1 MIKLINV
8 VKKFG
13 KIEAVKGINLEV
25 EKGSLFAFLGE
36 NGAGKSTTLSM
47 ICTESEPTS
56 GEIFIDDEKLTF
68 KNRKL
73 FRQKLGVVFQENV
86 LDDLLT
92 VRENLYNR
100 ASLYGKTKAEITE
113 RLALVSSIMGIEDIL
128 NRRFEKLSGGQK
140 RRAEIA
146 RAIMHDPEIL
156 LLDEPTTG
164 LDPKTRVS
172 VWKIIDYLREE
183 LGMTVFLTTH
193 YLEEAKD
200 ADQLAVIHKGK
211 IIAQGTPANIRS
223 RFSVDKIFFYDA
235 KVAELQK
242 IMKKMNLPFKVT
254 NRTMRVDVIDENVE
268 ILAIL
273 NQAIGFYDSF
283 EVIKGNL
290 DDAFISMIKRTPMIS
305 RNLKIYFRDRTAVF
319 MSLLTVLII
328 IGLYAI
334 FLGNNMEEMFKQ
346 ASGKT
351 IGIQELVNTWVI
363 AGILSITPVTVSL
376 AVFSLKVHD
385 EELSIARSFAI
396 TPASRWRIVI
406 SYIVSGLVAS
416 FLLSVVTLFV
426 GEMYI
431 WLTGGA
437 FLPFES
443 WIRLIGVILINV
455 FCCSSM
461 MFFIASLVKKASA
474 FSSVSTIVGTVIGF
488 IAGIYLPIGS
498 LPATVQTAMKC
509 FPFTYGAST
518 IREIMTK
525 EPLQQV
531 FAGNTQ
537 AMDAT
542 KEMIGITIYWSD
554 KTVTTGLSLLI
565 LSAFAVVFGVLSV
578 ILMKRQTK

>member
-1 MIKLINV
+1 MIKLTNV

-13 KIEAVKGINLEV
+13 KVEAVKGINLEV

-56 GEIFIDDEKLTF
+56 GEIFIADEKLTF
-68 KNRKL
+68 KNRKS

-242 IMKKMNLPFKVT
+242 IIEKINLPFKVT
-254 NRTMRVDVIDENVE
+254 KETMRVDVINQDVE

-273 NQAIGFYDSF
+273 NQTAGLYGSF

-290 DDAFISMIKRTPMIS
+290 DDAFISMIK
-305 RNLKIYFRDRTAVF
+305 
-319 MSLLTVLII
+319 
-328 IGLYAI
+328 
-334 FLGNNMEEMFKQ
+334 EE
-346 ASGKT
+346 S
-351 IGIQELVNTWVI
+351 N
-363 AGILSITPVTVSL
+363 
-376 AVFSLKVHD
+376 D
-385 EELSIARSFAI
+385 
-396 TPASRWRIVI
+396 
-406 SYIVSGLVAS
+406 
-416 FLLSVVTLFV
+416 
-426 GEMYI
+426 
-431 WLTGGA
+431 
-437 FLPFES
+437 
-443 WIRLIGVILINV
+443 
-455 FCCSSM
+455 
-461 MFFIASLVKKASA
+461 
-474 FSSVSTIVGTVIGF
+474 
-488 IAGIYLPIGS
+488 
-498 LPATVQTAMKC
+498 
-509 FPFTYGAST
+509 
-518 IREIMTK
+518 
-525 EPLQQV
+525 
-531 FAGNTQ
+531 
-537 AMDAT
+537 
-542 KEMIGITIYWSD
+542 
-554 KTVTTGLSLLI
+554 
-565 LSAFAVVFGVLSV
+565 
-578 ILMKRQTK
+578 

>member
-1 MIKLINV
+1 MIKLTNV

-56 GEIFIDDEKLTF
+56 GEIYIDDEKLTF

-183 LGMTVFLTTH
+183 FGMTVFLTTH

-211 IIAQGTPANIRS
+211 IIAQGTPTNIRS

-242 IMKKMNLPFKVT
+242 IMKKANLPFKVSKA
-254 NRTMRVDVIDENVE
+254 TMRVDVINQDVE

-273 NQAIGFYDSF
+273 NQAAGLYGSF

-290 DDAFISMIKRTPMIS
+290 DDAFISMIK
-305 RNLKIYFRDRTAVF
+305 
-319 MSLLTVLII
+319 
-328 IGLYAI
+328 
-334 FLGNNMEEMFKQ
+334 EE
-346 ASGKT
+346 
-351 IGIQELVNTWVI
+351 
-363 AGILSITPVTVSL
+363 
-376 AVFSLKVHD
+376 
-385 EELSIARSFAI
+385 
-396 TPASRWRIVI
+396 
-406 SYIVSGLVAS
+406 
-416 FLLSVVTLFV
+416 
-426 GEMYI
+426 
-431 WLTGGA
+431 
-437 FLPFES
+437 
-443 WIRLIGVILINV
+443 
-455 FCCSSM
+455 
-461 MFFIASLVKKASA
+461 
-474 FSSVSTIVGTVIGF
+474 
-488 IAGIYLPIGS
+488 
-498 LPATVQTAMKC
+498 
-509 FPFTYGAST
+509 
-518 IREIMTK
+518 
-525 EPLQQV
+525 
-531 FAGNTQ
+531 
-537 AMDAT
+537 
-542 KEMIGITIYWSD
+542 SD
-554 KTVTTGLSLLI
+554 D
-565 LSAFAVVFGVLSV
+565 
-578 ILMKRQTK
+578 

>member
-1 MIKLINV
+1 MIKLTNV
-8 VKKFG
+8 VKNFG
-13 KIEAVKGINLEV
+13 KVEAVKGINLEV

-56 GEIFIDDEKLTF
+56 GEIFIADEKLTF
-68 KNRKL
+68 KNRKS

-235 KVAELQK
+235 KVAELQTIIEK
-242 IMKKMNLPFKVT
+242 INLTFKVT
-254 NRTMRVDVIDENVE
+254 KETMRVDVINQDVE

-273 NQAIGFYDSF
+273 NQTAGLYGSF

-290 DDAFISMIKRTPMIS
+290 DDAFISMIK
-305 RNLKIYFRDRTAVF
+305 
-319 MSLLTVLII
+319 
-328 IGLYAI
+328 
-334 FLGNNMEEMFKQ
+334 EE
-346 ASGKT
+346 S
-351 IGIQELVNTWVI
+351 N
-363 AGILSITPVTVSL
+363 
-376 AVFSLKVHD
+376 D
-385 EELSIARSFAI
+385 
-396 TPASRWRIVI
+396 
-406 SYIVSGLVAS
+406 
-416 FLLSVVTLFV
+416 
-426 GEMYI
+426 
-431 WLTGGA
+431 
-437 FLPFES
+437 
-443 WIRLIGVILINV
+443 
-455 FCCSSM
+455 
-461 MFFIASLVKKASA
+461 
-474 FSSVSTIVGTVIGF
+474 
-488 IAGIYLPIGS
+488 
-498 LPATVQTAMKC
+498 
-509 FPFTYGAST
+509 
-518 IREIMTK
+518 
-525 EPLQQV
+525 
-531 FAGNTQ
+531 
-537 AMDAT
+537 
-542 KEMIGITIYWSD
+542 
-554 KTVTTGLSLLI
+554 
-565 LSAFAVVFGVLSV
+565 
-578 ILMKRQTK
+578 

>member
-1 MIKLINV
+1 MIKLTNV

-56 GEIFIDDEKLTF
+56 GEIYIDDEKLTF

-211 IIAQGTPANIRS
+211 IIAQGTPTNIRS

-242 IMKKMNLPFKVT
+242 IMKEANLPFKVSKA
-254 NRTMRVDVIDENVE
+254 TMRVDVINQDVE

-273 NQAIGFYDSF
+273 NQAAGLYGSF

-290 DDAFISMIKRTPMIS
+290 DDAFISMIK
-305 RNLKIYFRDRTAVF
+305 
-319 MSLLTVLII
+319 
-328 IGLYAI
+328 
-334 FLGNNMEEMFKQ
+334 EE
-346 ASGKT
+346 
-351 IGIQELVNTWVI
+351 
-363 AGILSITPVTVSL
+363 
-376 AVFSLKVHD
+376 
-385 EELSIARSFAI
+385 
-396 TPASRWRIVI
+396 
-406 SYIVSGLVAS
+406 
-416 FLLSVVTLFV
+416 
-426 GEMYI
+426 
-431 WLTGGA
+431 
-437 FLPFES
+437 
-443 WIRLIGVILINV
+443 
-455 FCCSSM
+455 
-461 MFFIASLVKKASA
+461 
-474 FSSVSTIVGTVIGF
+474 
-488 IAGIYLPIGS
+488 
-498 LPATVQTAMKC
+498 
-509 FPFTYGAST
+509 
-518 IREIMTK
+518 
-525 EPLQQV
+525 
-531 FAGNTQ
+531 
-537 AMDAT
+537 
-542 KEMIGITIYWSD
+542 SD
-554 KTVTTGLSLLI
+554 D
-565 LSAFAVVFGVLSV
+565 
-578 ILMKRQTK
+578 

>member
-1 MIKLINV
+1 MIKLTNV
-8 VKKFG
+8 VKNFG
-13 KIEAVKGINLEV
+13 KVEAVKGINLEV

-56 GEIFIDDEKLTF
+56 GEIFIADEKLTF
-68 KNRKL
+68 KNRKS

-235 KVAELQK
+235 KVAELQTIIEK
-242 IMKKMNLPFKVT
+242 INLPFKVT
-254 NRTMRVDVIDENVE
+254 KETMRVDVINQDVE

-273 NQAIGFYDSF
+273 NQAAGLYGSF

-290 DDAFISMIKRTPMIS
+290 DDAFISMIK
-305 RNLKIYFRDRTAVF
+305 
-319 MSLLTVLII
+319 
-328 IGLYAI
+328 
-334 FLGNNMEEMFKQ
+334 EE
-346 ASGKT
+346 S
-351 IGIQELVNTWVI
+351 N
-363 AGILSITPVTVSL
+363 
-376 AVFSLKVHD
+376 D
-385 EELSIARSFAI
+385 
-396 TPASRWRIVI
+396 
-406 SYIVSGLVAS
+406 
-416 FLLSVVTLFV
+416 
-426 GEMYI
+426 
-431 WLTGGA
+431 
-437 FLPFES
+437 
-443 WIRLIGVILINV
+443 
-455 FCCSSM
+455 
-461 MFFIASLVKKASA
+461 
-474 FSSVSTIVGTVIGF
+474 
-488 IAGIYLPIGS
+488 
-498 LPATVQTAMKC
+498 
-509 FPFTYGAST
+509 
-518 IREIMTK
+518 
-525 EPLQQV
+525 
-531 FAGNTQ
+531 
-537 AMDAT
+537 
-542 KEMIGITIYWSD
+542 
-554 KTVTTGLSLLI
+554 
-565 LSAFAVVFGVLSV
+565 
-578 ILMKRQTK
+578 

>member
-1 MIKLINV
+1 MIKLTNV

-56 GEIFIDDEKLTF
+56 GEIYIDDEKLTF

-211 IIAQGTPANIRS
+211 IIAQGTPTNIRS

-242 IMKKMNLPFKVT
+242 IMKKANLPFKVSKA
-254 NRTMRVDVIDENVE
+254 TMRVDVINQDIE

-273 NQAIGFYDSF
+273 NQAAGLYGSF

-290 DDAFISMIKRTPMIS
+290 DDAFISMIK
-305 RNLKIYFRDRTAVF
+305 
-319 MSLLTVLII
+319 
-328 IGLYAI
+328 
-334 FLGNNMEEMFKQ
+334 EE
-346 ASGKT
+346 
-351 IGIQELVNTWVI
+351 
-363 AGILSITPVTVSL
+363 
-376 AVFSLKVHD
+376 
-385 EELSIARSFAI
+385 
-396 TPASRWRIVI
+396 
-406 SYIVSGLVAS
+406 
-416 FLLSVVTLFV
+416 
-426 GEMYI
+426 
-431 WLTGGA
+431 
-437 FLPFES
+437 
-443 WIRLIGVILINV
+443 
-455 FCCSSM
+455 
-461 MFFIASLVKKASA
+461 
-474 FSSVSTIVGTVIGF
+474 
-488 IAGIYLPIGS
+488 
-498 LPATVQTAMKC
+498 
-509 FPFTYGAST
+509 
-518 IREIMTK
+518 
-525 EPLQQV
+525 
-531 FAGNTQ
+531 
-537 AMDAT
+537 
-542 KEMIGITIYWSD
+542 SD
-554 KTVTTGLSLLI
+554 D
-565 LSAFAVVFGVLSV
+565 
-578 ILMKRQTK
+578 

>member
-1 MIKLINV
+1 MIKLTNV

-56 GEIFIDDEKLTF
+56 GEIYIDDEKLTF

-113 RLALVSSIMGIEDIL
+113 RLALVSSIMWIEDIL

-211 IIAQGTPANIRS
+211 IIAQGTPTNIRS

-242 IMKKMNLPFKVT
+242 IMKKANLPFKVSKA
-254 NRTMRVDVIDENVE
+254 TMRVDVITQDVE

-273 NQAIGFYDSF
+273 NQAAGLYGSF

-290 DDAFISMIKRTPMIS
+290 DDAFISMIK
-305 RNLKIYFRDRTAVF
+305 
-319 MSLLTVLII
+319 
-328 IGLYAI
+328 
-334 FLGNNMEEMFKQ
+334 EE
-346 ASGKT
+346 
-351 IGIQELVNTWVI
+351 
-363 AGILSITPVTVSL
+363 
-376 AVFSLKVHD
+376 
-385 EELSIARSFAI
+385 
-396 TPASRWRIVI
+396 
-406 SYIVSGLVAS
+406 
-416 FLLSVVTLFV
+416 
-426 GEMYI
+426 
-431 WLTGGA
+431 
-437 FLPFES
+437 
-443 WIRLIGVILINV
+443 
-455 FCCSSM
+455 
-461 MFFIASLVKKASA
+461 
-474 FSSVSTIVGTVIGF
+474 
-488 IAGIYLPIGS
+488 
-498 LPATVQTAMKC
+498 
-509 FPFTYGAST
+509 
-518 IREIMTK
+518 
-525 EPLQQV
+525 
-531 FAGNTQ
+531 
-537 AMDAT
+537 
-542 KEMIGITIYWSD
+542 SD
-554 KTVTTGLSLLI
+554 D
-565 LSAFAVVFGVLSV
+565 
-578 ILMKRQTK
+578 

>member
-268 ILAIL
+268 IFAIL

-290 DDAFISMIKRTPMIS
+290 DDAFISMIKEDS
-305 RNLKIYFRDRTAVF
+305 ND
-319 MSLLTVLII
+319 
-328 IGLYAI
+328 
-334 FLGNNMEEMFKQ
+334 
-346 ASGKT
+346 
-351 IGIQELVNTWVI
+351 
-363 AGILSITPVTVSL
+363 
-376 AVFSLKVHD
+376 
-385 EELSIARSFAI
+385 
-396 TPASRWRIVI
+396 
-406 SYIVSGLVAS
+406 
-416 FLLSVVTLFV
+416 
-426 GEMYI
+426 
-431 WLTGGA
+431 
-437 FLPFES
+437 
-443 WIRLIGVILINV
+443 
-455 FCCSSM
+455 
-461 MFFIASLVKKASA
+461 
-474 FSSVSTIVGTVIGF
+474 
-488 IAGIYLPIGS
+488 
-498 LPATVQTAMKC
+498 
-509 FPFTYGAST
+509 
-518 IREIMTK
+518 
-525 EPLQQV
+525 
-531 FAGNTQ
+531 
-537 AMDAT
+537 
-542 KEMIGITIYWSD
+542 
-554 KTVTTGLSLLI
+554 
-565 LSAFAVVFGVLSV
+565 
-578 ILMKRQTK
+578 

>member
-8 VKKFG
+8 VKKIG

-290 DDAFISMIKRTPMIS
+290 DDAFISMIKEDS
-305 RNLKIYFRDRTAVF
+305 ND
-319 MSLLTVLII
+319 
-328 IGLYAI
+328 
-334 FLGNNMEEMFKQ
+334 
-346 ASGKT
+346 
-351 IGIQELVNTWVI
+351 
-363 AGILSITPVTVSL
+363 
-376 AVFSLKVHD
+376 
-385 EELSIARSFAI
+385 
-396 TPASRWRIVI
+396 
-406 SYIVSGLVAS
+406 
-416 FLLSVVTLFV
+416 
-426 GEMYI
+426 
-431 WLTGGA
+431 
-437 FLPFES
+437 
-443 WIRLIGVILINV
+443 
-455 FCCSSM
+455 
-461 MFFIASLVKKASA
+461 
-474 FSSVSTIVGTVIGF
+474 
-488 IAGIYLPIGS
+488 
-498 LPATVQTAMKC
+498 
-509 FPFTYGAST
+509 
-518 IREIMTK
+518 
-525 EPLQQV
+525 
-531 FAGNTQ
+531 
-537 AMDAT
+537 
-542 KEMIGITIYWSD
+542 
-554 KTVTTGLSLLI
+554 
-565 LSAFAVVFGVLSV
+565 
-578 ILMKRQTK
+578 

>member
-211 IIAQGTPANIRS
+211 IIAQGAPANIRS

-290 DDAFISMIKRTPMIS
+290 DDAFISMIKEDS
-305 RNLKIYFRDRTAVF
+305 ND
-319 MSLLTVLII
+319 
-328 IGLYAI
+328 
-334 FLGNNMEEMFKQ
+334 
-346 ASGKT
+346 
-351 IGIQELVNTWVI
+351 
-363 AGILSITPVTVSL
+363 
-376 AVFSLKVHD
+376 
-385 EELSIARSFAI
+385 
-396 TPASRWRIVI
+396 
-406 SYIVSGLVAS
+406 
-416 FLLSVVTLFV
+416 
-426 GEMYI
+426 
-431 WLTGGA
+431 
-437 FLPFES
+437 
-443 WIRLIGVILINV
+443 
-455 FCCSSM
+455 
-461 MFFIASLVKKASA
+461 
-474 FSSVSTIVGTVIGF
+474 
-488 IAGIYLPIGS
+488 
-498 LPATVQTAMKC
+498 
-509 FPFTYGAST
+509 
-518 IREIMTK
+518 
-525 EPLQQV
+525 
-531 FAGNTQ
+531 
-537 AMDAT
+537 
-542 KEMIGITIYWSD
+542 
-554 KTVTTGLSLLI
+554 
-565 LSAFAVVFGVLSV
+565 
-578 ILMKRQTK
+578 

>member
-290 DDAFISMIKRTPMIS
+290 DDAFISMI
-305 RNLKIYFRDRTAVF
+305 
-319 MSLLTVLII
+319 
-328 IGLYAI
+328 
-334 FLGNNMEEMFKQ
+334 
-346 ASGKT
+346 
-351 IGIQELVNTWVI
+351 
-363 AGILSITPVTVSL
+363 
-376 AVFSLKVHD
+376 
-385 EELSIARSFAI
+385 
-396 TPASRWRIVI
+396 
-406 SYIVSGLVAS
+406 
-416 FLLSVVTLFV
+416 
-426 GEMYI
+426 
-431 WLTGGA
+431 
-437 FLPFES
+437 
-443 WIRLIGVILINV
+443 
-455 FCCSSM
+455 
-461 MFFIASLVKKASA
+461 
-474 FSSVSTIVGTVIGF
+474 
-488 IAGIYLPIGS
+488 
-498 LPATVQTAMKC
+498 
-509 FPFTYGAST
+509 
-518 IREIMTK
+518 
-525 EPLQQV
+525 
-531 FAGNTQ
+531 
-537 AMDAT
+537 
-542 KEMIGITIYWSD
+542 
-554 KTVTTGLSLLI
+554 
-565 LSAFAVVFGVLSV
+565 
-578 ILMKRQTK
+578 

>member
-1 MIKLINV
+1 MIKLTNV

-56 GEIFIDDEKLTF
+56 GEIYIDDEKLTF

-223 RFSVDKIFFYDA
+223 RFSVDKIFFYDT

-242 IMKKMNLPFKVT
+242 IMKKANLPFKVSKA
-254 NRTMRVDVIDENVE
+254 TMRVDVINQDVE

-273 NQAIGFYDSF
+273 NQAAGLYGSF

-290 DDAFISMIKRTPMIS
+290 DDAFISMIK
-305 RNLKIYFRDRTAVF
+305 
-319 MSLLTVLII
+319 
-328 IGLYAI
+328 
-334 FLGNNMEEMFKQ
+334 EE
-346 ASGKT
+346 
-351 IGIQELVNTWVI
+351 
-363 AGILSITPVTVSL
+363 
-376 AVFSLKVHD
+376 
-385 EELSIARSFAI
+385 
-396 TPASRWRIVI
+396 
-406 SYIVSGLVAS
+406 
-416 FLLSVVTLFV
+416 
-426 GEMYI
+426 
-431 WLTGGA
+431 
-437 FLPFES
+437 
-443 WIRLIGVILINV
+443 
-455 FCCSSM
+455 
-461 MFFIASLVKKASA
+461 
-474 FSSVSTIVGTVIGF
+474 
-488 IAGIYLPIGS
+488 
-498 LPATVQTAMKC
+498 
-509 FPFTYGAST
+509 
-518 IREIMTK
+518 
-525 EPLQQV
+525 
-531 FAGNTQ
+531 
-537 AMDAT
+537 
-542 KEMIGITIYWSD
+542 SD
-554 KTVTTGLSLLI
+554 D
-565 LSAFAVVFGVLSV
+565 
-578 ILMKRQTK
+578 

>member
-290 DDAFISMIKRTPMIS
+290 DDAFISMIKEDS
-305 RNLKIYFRDRTAVF
+305 ND
-319 MSLLTVLII
+319 
-328 IGLYAI
+328 
-334 FLGNNMEEMFKQ
+334 
-346 ASGKT
+346 
-351 IGIQELVNTWVI
+351 
-363 AGILSITPVTVSL
+363 
-376 AVFSLKVHD
+376 
-385 EELSIARSFAI
+385 
-396 TPASRWRIVI
+396 
-406 SYIVSGLVAS
+406 
-416 FLLSVVTLFV
+416 
-426 GEMYI
+426 
-431 WLTGGA
+431 
-437 FLPFES
+437 
-443 WIRLIGVILINV
+443 
-455 FCCSSM
+455 
-461 MFFIASLVKKASA
+461 
-474 FSSVSTIVGTVIGF
+474 
-488 IAGIYLPIGS
+488 
-498 LPATVQTAMKC
+498 
-509 FPFTYGAST
+509 
-518 IREIMTK
+518 
-525 EPLQQV
+525 
-531 FAGNTQ
+531 
-537 AMDAT
+537 
-542 KEMIGITIYWSD
+542 
-554 KTVTTGLSLLI
+554 
-565 LSAFAVVFGVLSV
+565 
-578 ILMKRQTK
+578 

>member
-56 GEIFIDDEKLTF
+56 GEIFIDDEKLKF

-254 NRTMRVDVIDENVE
+254 NRTMRIDVIDENVE

-290 DDAFISMIKRTPMIS
+290 DDAFISMIKEDS
-305 RNLKIYFRDRTAVF
+305 ND
-319 MSLLTVLII
+319 
-328 IGLYAI
+328 
-334 FLGNNMEEMFKQ
+334 
-346 ASGKT
+346 
-351 IGIQELVNTWVI
+351 
-363 AGILSITPVTVSL
+363 
-376 AVFSLKVHD
+376 
-385 EELSIARSFAI
+385 
-396 TPASRWRIVI
+396 
-406 SYIVSGLVAS
+406 
-416 FLLSVVTLFV
+416 
-426 GEMYI
+426 
-431 WLTGGA
+431 
-437 FLPFES
+437 
-443 WIRLIGVILINV
+443 
-455 FCCSSM
+455 
-461 MFFIASLVKKASA
+461 
-474 FSSVSTIVGTVIGF
+474 
-488 IAGIYLPIGS
+488 
-498 LPATVQTAMKC
+498 
-509 FPFTYGAST
+509 
-518 IREIMTK
+518 
-525 EPLQQV
+525 
-531 FAGNTQ
+531 
-537 AMDAT
+537 
-542 KEMIGITIYWSD
+542 
-554 KTVTTGLSLLI
+554 
-565 LSAFAVVFGVLSV
+565 
-578 ILMKRQTK
+578 

>member
-1 MIKLINV
+1 MIKLTNV

-13 KIEAVKGINLEV
+13 KVEAVKGINLEV

-56 GEIFIDDEKLTF
+56 GEIFIADEKLTF
-68 KNRKL
+68 KNRKS

-100 ASLYGKTKAEITE
+100 ASLYGKTKAEISE

-235 KVAELQK
+235 KVAELQTIIEK
-242 IMKKMNLPFKVT
+242 INLPFKVT
-254 NRTMRVDVIDENVE
+254 KETMRVDVINQDVE

-273 NQAIGFYDSF
+273 NQTAGLYGSF

-290 DDAFISMIKRTPMIS
+290 DDAFISMIK
-305 RNLKIYFRDRTAVF
+305 
-319 MSLLTVLII
+319 
-328 IGLYAI
+328 
-334 FLGNNMEEMFKQ
+334 EEP
-346 ASGKT
+346 
-351 IGIQELVNTWVI
+351 N
-363 AGILSITPVTVSL
+363 
-376 AVFSLKVHD
+376 D
-385 EELSIARSFAI
+385 
-396 TPASRWRIVI
+396 
-406 SYIVSGLVAS
+406 
-416 FLLSVVTLFV
+416 
-426 GEMYI
+426 
-431 WLTGGA
+431 
-437 FLPFES
+437 
-443 WIRLIGVILINV
+443 
-455 FCCSSM
+455 
-461 MFFIASLVKKASA
+461 
-474 FSSVSTIVGTVIGF
+474 
-488 IAGIYLPIGS
+488 
-498 LPATVQTAMKC
+498 
-509 FPFTYGAST
+509 
-518 IREIMTK
+518 
-525 EPLQQV
+525 
-531 FAGNTQ
+531 
-537 AMDAT
+537 
-542 KEMIGITIYWSD
+542 
-554 KTVTTGLSLLI
+554 
-565 LSAFAVVFGVLSV
+565 
-578 ILMKRQTK
+578 

>member
-283 EVIKGNL
+283 EV
-290 DDAFISMIKRTPMIS
+290 
-305 RNLKIYFRDRTAVF
+305 
-319 MSLLTVLII
+319 
-328 IGLYAI
+328 
-334 FLGNNMEEMFKQ
+334 
-346 ASGKT
+346 
-351 IGIQELVNTWVI
+351 
-363 AGILSITPVTVSL
+363 
-376 AVFSLKVHD
+376 
-385 EELSIARSFAI
+385 
-396 TPASRWRIVI
+396 
-406 SYIVSGLVAS
+406 
-416 FLLSVVTLFV
+416 
-426 GEMYI
+426 
-431 WLTGGA
+431 
-437 FLPFES
+437 
-443 WIRLIGVILINV
+443 
-455 FCCSSM
+455 
-461 MFFIASLVKKASA
+461 
-474 FSSVSTIVGTVIGF
+474 
-488 IAGIYLPIGS
+488 
-498 LPATVQTAMKC
+498 
-509 FPFTYGAST
+509 
-518 IREIMTK
+518 
-525 EPLQQV
+525 
-531 FAGNTQ
+531 
-537 AMDAT
+537 
-542 KEMIGITIYWSD
+542 
-554 KTVTTGLSLLI
+554 
-565 LSAFAVVFGVLSV
+565 
-578 ILMKRQTK
+578 

>member
-273 NQAIGFYDSF
+273 NQAIGFYDFF

-290 DDAFISMIKRTPMIS
+290 DDAFISMIKEDS
-305 RNLKIYFRDRTAVF
+305 ND
-319 MSLLTVLII
+319 
-328 IGLYAI
+328 
-334 FLGNNMEEMFKQ
+334 
-346 ASGKT
+346 
-351 IGIQELVNTWVI
+351 
-363 AGILSITPVTVSL
+363 
-376 AVFSLKVHD
+376 
-385 EELSIARSFAI
+385 
-396 TPASRWRIVI
+396 
-406 SYIVSGLVAS
+406 
-416 FLLSVVTLFV
+416 
-426 GEMYI
+426 
-431 WLTGGA
+431 
-437 FLPFES
+437 
-443 WIRLIGVILINV
+443 
-455 FCCSSM
+455 
-461 MFFIASLVKKASA
+461 
-474 FSSVSTIVGTVIGF
+474 
-488 IAGIYLPIGS
+488 
-498 LPATVQTAMKC
+498 
-509 FPFTYGAST
+509 
-518 IREIMTK
+518 
-525 EPLQQV
+525 
-531 FAGNTQ
+531 
-537 AMDAT
+537 
-542 KEMIGITIYWSD
+542 
-554 KTVTTGLSLLI
+554 
-565 LSAFAVVFGVLSV
+565 
-578 ILMKRQTK
+578 

>member
-1 MIKLINV
+1 MIKLTNV

-56 GEIFIDDEKLTF
+56 GEIYIDDEKLTF

-200 ADQLAVIHKGK
+200 ADQLAVINKGK
-211 IIAQGTPANIRS
+211 IIAQGTPTNIRS

-242 IMKKMNLPFKVT
+242 IMKKANLPFKVSKA
-254 NRTMRVDVIDENVE
+254 TMRVDVINQDVE

-273 NQAIGFYDSF
+273 NQAAGLYGSF
-283 EVIKGNL
+283 EV
-290 DDAFISMIKRTPMIS
+290 
-305 RNLKIYFRDRTAVF
+305 
-319 MSLLTVLII
+319 
-328 IGLYAI
+328 
-334 FLGNNMEEMFKQ
+334 
-346 ASGKT
+346 
-351 IGIQELVNTWVI
+351 
-363 AGILSITPVTVSL
+363 
-376 AVFSLKVHD
+376 
-385 EELSIARSFAI
+385 
-396 TPASRWRIVI
+396 
-406 SYIVSGLVAS
+406 
-416 FLLSVVTLFV
+416 
-426 GEMYI
+426 
-431 WLTGGA
+431 
-437 FLPFES
+437 
-443 WIRLIGVILINV
+443 
-455 FCCSSM
+455 
-461 MFFIASLVKKASA
+461 
-474 FSSVSTIVGTVIGF
+474 
-488 IAGIYLPIGS
+488 
-498 LPATVQTAMKC
+498 
-509 FPFTYGAST
+509 
-518 IREIMTK
+518 
-525 EPLQQV
+525 
-531 FAGNTQ
+531 
-537 AMDAT
+537 
-542 KEMIGITIYWSD
+542 
-554 KTVTTGLSLLI
+554 
-565 LSAFAVVFGVLSV
+565 
-578 ILMKRQTK
+578 

>member
-1 MIKLINV
+1 MIKLTNV

-13 KIEAVKGINLEV
+13 KVEAVKGINLEV

-56 GEIFIDDEKLTF
+56 GEIFIADEKLTF
-68 KNRKL
+68 KNRKS

-113 RLALVSSIMGIEDIL
+113 RLGLVSSIMGIEDIL

-235 KVAELQK
+235 KVAELQTIIEK
-242 IMKKMNLPFKVT
+242 INLPFKVT
-254 NRTMRVDVIDENVE
+254 KETMRVDVINQDVE

-273 NQAIGFYDSF
+273 NQTAGLYGSF

-290 DDAFISMIKRTPMIS
+290 DDAFISMIK
-305 RNLKIYFRDRTAVF
+305 
-319 MSLLTVLII
+319 
-328 IGLYAI
+328 
-334 FLGNNMEEMFKQ
+334 EE
-346 ASGKT
+346 S
-351 IGIQELVNTWVI
+351 N
-363 AGILSITPVTVSL
+363 
-376 AVFSLKVHD
+376 D
-385 EELSIARSFAI
+385 
-396 TPASRWRIVI
+396 
-406 SYIVSGLVAS
+406 
-416 FLLSVVTLFV
+416 
-426 GEMYI
+426 
-431 WLTGGA
+431 
-437 FLPFES
+437 
-443 WIRLIGVILINV
+443 
-455 FCCSSM
+455 
-461 MFFIASLVKKASA
+461 
-474 FSSVSTIVGTVIGF
+474 
-488 IAGIYLPIGS
+488 
-498 LPATVQTAMKC
+498 
-509 FPFTYGAST
+509 
-518 IREIMTK
+518 
-525 EPLQQV
+525 
-531 FAGNTQ
+531 
-537 AMDAT
+537 
-542 KEMIGITIYWSD
+542 
-554 KTVTTGLSLLI
+554 
-565 LSAFAVVFGVLSV
+565 
-578 ILMKRQTK
+578 

>member
-1 MIKLINV
+1 MIKLTNV

-13 KIEAVKGINLEV
+13 KVEAVKGINLEV

-47 ICTESEPTS
+47 ICTESEPTT
-56 GEIFIDDEKLTF
+56 GEIFIADEKLTF
-68 KNRKL
+68 KNRKS

-100 ASLYGKTKAEITE
+100 ASLYGKTKAEISE
-113 RLALVSSIMGIEDIL
+113 RLELVSSIMGIEDIL

-235 KVAELQK
+235 KVAELQTIIEK
-242 IMKKMNLPFKVT
+242 INLPFKVT
-254 NRTMRVDVIDENVE
+254 KETMRVDVINQDVE

-273 NQAIGFYDSF
+273 NQSAGLYGSF

-290 DDAFISMIKRTPMIS
+290 DDAFISMIK
-305 RNLKIYFRDRTAVF
+305 
-319 MSLLTVLII
+319 
-328 IGLYAI
+328 
-334 FLGNNMEEMFKQ
+334 EE
-346 ASGKT
+346 S
-351 IGIQELVNTWVI
+351 N
-363 AGILSITPVTVSL
+363 
-376 AVFSLKVHD
+376 D
-385 EELSIARSFAI
+385 
-396 TPASRWRIVI
+396 
-406 SYIVSGLVAS
+406 
-416 FLLSVVTLFV
+416 
-426 GEMYI
+426 
-431 WLTGGA
+431 
-437 FLPFES
+437 
-443 WIRLIGVILINV
+443 
-455 FCCSSM
+455 
-461 MFFIASLVKKASA
+461 
-474 FSSVSTIVGTVIGF
+474 
-488 IAGIYLPIGS
+488 
-498 LPATVQTAMKC
+498 
-509 FPFTYGAST
+509 
-518 IREIMTK
+518 
-525 EPLQQV
+525 
-531 FAGNTQ
+531 
-537 AMDAT
+537 
-542 KEMIGITIYWSD
+542 
-554 KTVTTGLSLLI
+554 
-565 LSAFAVVFGVLSV
+565 
-578 ILMKRQTK
+578 

>member
-56 GEIFIDDEKLTF
+56 GEIYIDDEKLTF

-211 IIAQGTPANIRS
+211 IIAQGTPTNIRS

-242 IMKKMNLPFKVT
+242 IMKKANLPFKVSKA
-254 NRTMRVDVIDENVE
+254 TMRVDVITQDVE

-273 NQAIGFYDSF
+273 NQAAGLYGSF

-290 DDAFISMIKRTPMIS
+290 DDAFISMIK
-305 RNLKIYFRDRTAVF
+305 
-319 MSLLTVLII
+319 
-328 IGLYAI
+328 
-334 FLGNNMEEMFKQ
+334 EE
-346 ASGKT
+346 
-351 IGIQELVNTWVI
+351 
-363 AGILSITPVTVSL
+363 
-376 AVFSLKVHD
+376 
-385 EELSIARSFAI
+385 
-396 TPASRWRIVI
+396 
-406 SYIVSGLVAS
+406 
-416 FLLSVVTLFV
+416 
-426 GEMYI
+426 
-431 WLTGGA
+431 
-437 FLPFES
+437 
-443 WIRLIGVILINV
+443 
-455 FCCSSM
+455 
-461 MFFIASLVKKASA
+461 
-474 FSSVSTIVGTVIGF
+474 
-488 IAGIYLPIGS
+488 
-498 LPATVQTAMKC
+498 
-509 FPFTYGAST
+509 
-518 IREIMTK
+518 
-525 EPLQQV
+525 
-531 FAGNTQ
+531 
-537 AMDAT
+537 
-542 KEMIGITIYWSD
+542 SD
-554 KTVTTGLSLLI
+554 D
-565 LSAFAVVFGVLSV
+565 
-578 ILMKRQTK
+578 

>member
-1 MIKLINV
+1 MIKLTNV

-13 KIEAVKGINLEV
+13 KVEAVKGINLEV

-56 GEIFIDDEKLTF
+56 GEIFIADEKLTF
-68 KNRKL
+68 KNRKS

-235 KVAELQK
+235 KVAELQTIIEK
-242 IMKKMNLPFKVT
+242 INLPFKVT
-254 NRTMRVDVIDENVE
+254 KETMRVDVINQDVE

-273 NQAIGFYDSF
+273 NQTDGLYGSF

-290 DDAFISMIKRTPMIS
+290 DDAFISMIK
-305 RNLKIYFRDRTAVF
+305 
-319 MSLLTVLII
+319 
-328 IGLYAI
+328 
-334 FLGNNMEEMFKQ
+334 EE
-346 ASGKT
+346 S
-351 IGIQELVNTWVI
+351 N
-363 AGILSITPVTVSL
+363 
-376 AVFSLKVHD
+376 D
-385 EELSIARSFAI
+385 
-396 TPASRWRIVI
+396 
-406 SYIVSGLVAS
+406 
-416 FLLSVVTLFV
+416 
-426 GEMYI
+426 
-431 WLTGGA
+431 
-437 FLPFES
+437 
-443 WIRLIGVILINV
+443 
-455 FCCSSM
+455 
-461 MFFIASLVKKASA
+461 
-474 FSSVSTIVGTVIGF
+474 
-488 IAGIYLPIGS
+488 
-498 LPATVQTAMKC
+498 
-509 FPFTYGAST
+509 
-518 IREIMTK
+518 
-525 EPLQQV
+525 
-531 FAGNTQ
+531 
-537 AMDAT
+537 
-542 KEMIGITIYWSD
+542 
-554 KTVTTGLSLLI
+554 
-565 LSAFAVVFGVLSV
+565 
-578 ILMKRQTK
+578 

>member
-172 VWKIIDYLREE
+172 VWRIIDYLREE

-290 DDAFISMIKRTPMIS
+290 DDAFISMIKEDS
-305 RNLKIYFRDRTAVF
+305 ND
-319 MSLLTVLII
+319 
-328 IGLYAI
+328 
-334 FLGNNMEEMFKQ
+334 
-346 ASGKT
+346 
-351 IGIQELVNTWVI
+351 
-363 AGILSITPVTVSL
+363 
-376 AVFSLKVHD
+376 
-385 EELSIARSFAI
+385 
-396 TPASRWRIVI
+396 
-406 SYIVSGLVAS
+406 
-416 FLLSVVTLFV
+416 
-426 GEMYI
+426 
-431 WLTGGA
+431 
-437 FLPFES
+437 
-443 WIRLIGVILINV
+443 
-455 FCCSSM
+455 
-461 MFFIASLVKKASA
+461 
-474 FSSVSTIVGTVIGF
+474 
-488 IAGIYLPIGS
+488 
-498 LPATVQTAMKC
+498 
-509 FPFTYGAST
+509 
-518 IREIMTK
+518 
-525 EPLQQV
+525 
-531 FAGNTQ
+531 
-537 AMDAT
+537 
-542 KEMIGITIYWSD
+542 
-554 KTVTTGLSLLI
+554 
-565 LSAFAVVFGVLSV
+565 
-578 ILMKRQTK
+578 

>member
-273 NQAIGFYDSF
+273 NQAIGLYDSF

-290 DDAFISMIKRTPMIS
+290 DDAFISMIKEDS
-305 RNLKIYFRDRTAVF
+305 ND
-319 MSLLTVLII
+319 
-328 IGLYAI
+328 
-334 FLGNNMEEMFKQ
+334 
-346 ASGKT
+346 
-351 IGIQELVNTWVI
+351 
-363 AGILSITPVTVSL
+363 
-376 AVFSLKVHD
+376 
-385 EELSIARSFAI
+385 
-396 TPASRWRIVI
+396 
-406 SYIVSGLVAS
+406 
-416 FLLSVVTLFV
+416 
-426 GEMYI
+426 
-431 WLTGGA
+431 
-437 FLPFES
+437 
-443 WIRLIGVILINV
+443 
-455 FCCSSM
+455 
-461 MFFIASLVKKASA
+461 
-474 FSSVSTIVGTVIGF
+474 
-488 IAGIYLPIGS
+488 
-498 LPATVQTAMKC
+498 
-509 FPFTYGAST
+509 
-518 IREIMTK
+518 
-525 EPLQQV
+525 
-531 FAGNTQ
+531 
-537 AMDAT
+537 
-542 KEMIGITIYWSD
+542 
-554 KTVTTGLSLLI
+554 
-565 LSAFAVVFGVLSV
+565 
-578 ILMKRQTK
+578 

>member
-1 MIKLINV
+1 MMKLINV

-290 DDAFISMIKRTPMIS
+290 DDAFISMIKEDS
-305 RNLKIYFRDRTAVF
+305 ND
-319 MSLLTVLII
+319 
-328 IGLYAI
+328 
-334 FLGNNMEEMFKQ
+334 
-346 ASGKT
+346 
-351 IGIQELVNTWVI
+351 
-363 AGILSITPVTVSL
+363 
-376 AVFSLKVHD
+376 
-385 EELSIARSFAI
+385 
-396 TPASRWRIVI
+396 
-406 SYIVSGLVAS
+406 
-416 FLLSVVTLFV
+416 
-426 GEMYI
+426 
-431 WLTGGA
+431 
-437 FLPFES
+437 
-443 WIRLIGVILINV
+443 
-455 FCCSSM
+455 
-461 MFFIASLVKKASA
+461 
-474 FSSVSTIVGTVIGF
+474 
-488 IAGIYLPIGS
+488 
-498 LPATVQTAMKC
+498 
-509 FPFTYGAST
+509 
-518 IREIMTK
+518 
-525 EPLQQV
+525 
-531 FAGNTQ
+531 
-537 AMDAT
+537 
-542 KEMIGITIYWSD
+542 
-554 KTVTTGLSLLI
+554 
-565 LSAFAVVFGVLSV
+565 
-578 ILMKRQTK
+578 

>member
-1 MIKLINV
+1 MIKLTNV

-56 GEIFIDDEKLTF
+56 GEIYIDDEKLTF

-211 IIAQGTPANIRS
+211 IIAQGTPTNIRS

-235 KVAELQK
+235 KVAEFQK
-242 IMKKMNLPFKVT
+242 IMKKANLPFKVSKA
-254 NRTMRVDVIDENVE
+254 TMRVDVINQDVE

-273 NQAIGFYDSF
+273 NQAAGLYGSF

-290 DDAFISMIKRTPMIS
+290 DDAFISMIK
-305 RNLKIYFRDRTAVF
+305 
-319 MSLLTVLII
+319 
-328 IGLYAI
+328 
-334 FLGNNMEEMFKQ
+334 EE
-346 ASGKT
+346 
-351 IGIQELVNTWVI
+351 
-363 AGILSITPVTVSL
+363 
-376 AVFSLKVHD
+376 
-385 EELSIARSFAI
+385 
-396 TPASRWRIVI
+396 
-406 SYIVSGLVAS
+406 
-416 FLLSVVTLFV
+416 
-426 GEMYI
+426 
-431 WLTGGA
+431 
-437 FLPFES
+437 
-443 WIRLIGVILINV
+443 
-455 FCCSSM
+455 
-461 MFFIASLVKKASA
+461 
-474 FSSVSTIVGTVIGF
+474 
-488 IAGIYLPIGS
+488 
-498 LPATVQTAMKC
+498 
-509 FPFTYGAST
+509 
-518 IREIMTK
+518 
-525 EPLQQV
+525 
-531 FAGNTQ
+531 
-537 AMDAT
+537 
-542 KEMIGITIYWSD
+542 SD
-554 KTVTTGLSLLI
+554 D
-565 LSAFAVVFGVLSV
+565 
-578 ILMKRQTK
+578 

>member
-1 MIKLINV
+1 MITLTNV

-13 KIEAVKGINLEV
+13 KVEAVKGINLEV

-56 GEIFIDDEKLTF
+56 GEIFIADEKLTF
-68 KNRKL
+68 KNRKS

-235 KVAELQK
+235 KVAELQTIIEK
-242 IMKKMNLPFKVT
+242 INLPFKVT
-254 NRTMRVDVIDENVE
+254 KETMRVDVINQDVE

-273 NQAIGFYDSF
+273 NQTAGLYGSF

-290 DDAFISMIKRTPMIS
+290 DDAFISMIK
-305 RNLKIYFRDRTAVF
+305 
-319 MSLLTVLII
+319 
-328 IGLYAI
+328 
-334 FLGNNMEEMFKQ
+334 EE
-346 ASGKT
+346 S
-351 IGIQELVNTWVI
+351 N
-363 AGILSITPVTVSL
+363 
-376 AVFSLKVHD
+376 D
-385 EELSIARSFAI
+385 
-396 TPASRWRIVI
+396 
-406 SYIVSGLVAS
+406 
-416 FLLSVVTLFV
+416 
-426 GEMYI
+426 
-431 WLTGGA
+431 
-437 FLPFES
+437 
-443 WIRLIGVILINV
+443 
-455 FCCSSM
+455 
-461 MFFIASLVKKASA
+461 
-474 FSSVSTIVGTVIGF
+474 
-488 IAGIYLPIGS
+488 
-498 LPATVQTAMKC
+498 
-509 FPFTYGAST
+509 
-518 IREIMTK
+518 
-525 EPLQQV
+525 
-531 FAGNTQ
+531 
-537 AMDAT
+537 
-542 KEMIGITIYWSD
+542 
-554 KTVTTGLSLLI
+554 
-565 LSAFAVVFGVLSV
+565 
-578 ILMKRQTK
+578 

>member
-1 MIKLINV
+1 MIKLTNV

-56 GEIFIDDEKLTF
+56 GEIYIDDEKLTF

-164 LDPKTRVS
+164 LDTKTRVS

-211 IIAQGTPANIRS
+211 IIAQGTPTNIRS

-242 IMKKMNLPFKVT
+242 IMKKANLPFKVSKA
-254 NRTMRVDVIDENVE
+254 TMRVDVINQDVE

-273 NQAIGFYDSF
+273 NQAAGLYGSF

-290 DDAFISMIKRTPMIS
+290 DDAFISMIK
-305 RNLKIYFRDRTAVF
+305 
-319 MSLLTVLII
+319 
-328 IGLYAI
+328 
-334 FLGNNMEEMFKQ
+334 EE
-346 ASGKT
+346 
-351 IGIQELVNTWVI
+351 
-363 AGILSITPVTVSL
+363 
-376 AVFSLKVHD
+376 
-385 EELSIARSFAI
+385 
-396 TPASRWRIVI
+396 
-406 SYIVSGLVAS
+406 
-416 FLLSVVTLFV
+416 
-426 GEMYI
+426 
-431 WLTGGA
+431 
-437 FLPFES
+437 
-443 WIRLIGVILINV
+443 
-455 FCCSSM
+455 
-461 MFFIASLVKKASA
+461 
-474 FSSVSTIVGTVIGF
+474 
-488 IAGIYLPIGS
+488 
-498 LPATVQTAMKC
+498 
-509 FPFTYGAST
+509 
-518 IREIMTK
+518 
-525 EPLQQV
+525 
-531 FAGNTQ
+531 
-537 AMDAT
+537 
-542 KEMIGITIYWSD
+542 SD
-554 KTVTTGLSLLI
+554 D
-565 LSAFAVVFGVLSV
+565 
-578 ILMKRQTK
+578 

>member
-283 EVIKGNL
+283 EVIKG
-290 DDAFISMIKRTPMIS
+290 T
-305 RNLKIYFRDRTAVF
+305 
-319 MSLLTVLII
+319 
-328 IGLYAI
+328 
-334 FLGNNMEEMFKQ
+334 
-346 ASGKT
+346 
-351 IGIQELVNTWVI
+351 
-363 AGILSITPVTVSL
+363 
-376 AVFSLKVHD
+376 
-385 EELSIARSFAI
+385 
-396 TPASRWRIVI
+396 
-406 SYIVSGLVAS
+406 
-416 FLLSVVTLFV
+416 
-426 GEMYI
+426 
-431 WLTGGA
+431 
-437 FLPFES
+437 
-443 WIRLIGVILINV
+443 
-455 FCCSSM
+455 
-461 MFFIASLVKKASA
+461 
-474 FSSVSTIVGTVIGF
+474 
-488 IAGIYLPIGS
+488 
-498 LPATVQTAMKC
+498 
-509 FPFTYGAST
+509 
-518 IREIMTK
+518 
-525 EPLQQV
+525 
-531 FAGNTQ
+531 
-537 AMDAT
+537 
-542 KEMIGITIYWSD
+542 
-554 KTVTTGLSLLI
+554 
-565 LSAFAVVFGVLSV
+565 
-578 ILMKRQTK
+578 

>member
-128 NRRFEKLSGGQK
+128 NRHFEKLSGGQK

-290 DDAFISMIKRTPMIS
+290 DDAFISMIKEDS
-305 RNLKIYFRDRTAVF
+305 ND
-319 MSLLTVLII
+319 
-328 IGLYAI
+328 
-334 FLGNNMEEMFKQ
+334 
-346 ASGKT
+346 
-351 IGIQELVNTWVI
+351 
-363 AGILSITPVTVSL
+363 
-376 AVFSLKVHD
+376 
-385 EELSIARSFAI
+385 
-396 TPASRWRIVI
+396 
-406 SYIVSGLVAS
+406 
-416 FLLSVVTLFV
+416 
-426 GEMYI
+426 
-431 WLTGGA
+431 
-437 FLPFES
+437 
-443 WIRLIGVILINV
+443 
-455 FCCSSM
+455 
-461 MFFIASLVKKASA
+461 
-474 FSSVSTIVGTVIGF
+474 
-488 IAGIYLPIGS
+488 
-498 LPATVQTAMKC
+498 
-509 FPFTYGAST
+509 
-518 IREIMTK
+518 
-525 EPLQQV
+525 
-531 FAGNTQ
+531 
-537 AMDAT
+537 
-542 KEMIGITIYWSD
+542 
-554 KTVTTGLSLLI
+554 
-565 LSAFAVVFGVLSV
+565 
-578 ILMKRQTK
+578 

>member
-1 MIKLINV
+1 MIKLTNV

-13 KIEAVKGINLEV
+13 KVEAVKGVNLEV

-56 GEIFIDDEKLTF
+56 GEIFIADEKLTF
-68 KNRKL
+68 KNRKS

-235 KVAELQK
+235 KVAELQTIIEK
-242 IMKKMNLPFKVT
+242 INLPFKVT
-254 NRTMRVDVIDENVE
+254 KETMRVDVINQDVE

-273 NQAIGFYDSF
+273 NQTAGLYGSF

-290 DDAFISMIKRTPMIS
+290 DDAFISMIK
-305 RNLKIYFRDRTAVF
+305 
-319 MSLLTVLII
+319 
-328 IGLYAI
+328 
-334 FLGNNMEEMFKQ
+334 EE
-346 ASGKT
+346 S
-351 IGIQELVNTWVI
+351 N
-363 AGILSITPVTVSL
+363 
-376 AVFSLKVHD
+376 D
-385 EELSIARSFAI
+385 
-396 TPASRWRIVI
+396 
-406 SYIVSGLVAS
+406 
-416 FLLSVVTLFV
+416 
-426 GEMYI
+426 
-431 WLTGGA
+431 
-437 FLPFES
+437 
-443 WIRLIGVILINV
+443 
-455 FCCSSM
+455 
-461 MFFIASLVKKASA
+461 
-474 FSSVSTIVGTVIGF
+474 
-488 IAGIYLPIGS
+488 
-498 LPATVQTAMKC
+498 
-509 FPFTYGAST
+509 
-518 IREIMTK
+518 
-525 EPLQQV
+525 
-531 FAGNTQ
+531 
-537 AMDAT
+537 
-542 KEMIGITIYWSD
+542 
-554 KTVTTGLSLLI
+554 
-565 LSAFAVVFGVLSV
+565 
-578 ILMKRQTK
+578 

>member
-1 MIKLINV
+1 MIKLTNV

-13 KIEAVKGINLEV
+13 KVEAVKGINLEV

-56 GEIFIDDEKLTF
+56 GEIFIADEKLTF
-68 KNRKL
+68 KNRKS

-235 KVAELQK
+235 KVAELQTIIAK
-242 IMKKMNLPFKVT
+242 INLPFKVT
-254 NRTMRVDVIDENVE
+254 KETMRVDVINRDVE

-273 NQAIGFYDSF
+273 NQTAGLYGSF

-290 DDAFISMIKRTPMIS
+290 DDAFISMIK
-305 RNLKIYFRDRTAVF
+305 
-319 MSLLTVLII
+319 
-328 IGLYAI
+328 
-334 FLGNNMEEMFKQ
+334 EE
-346 ASGKT
+346 
-351 IGIQELVNTWVI
+351 
-363 AGILSITPVTVSL
+363 
-376 AVFSLKVHD
+376 
-385 EELSIARSFAI
+385 
-396 TPASRWRIVI
+396 
-406 SYIVSGLVAS
+406 
-416 FLLSVVTLFV
+416 
-426 GEMYI
+426 
-431 WLTGGA
+431 
-437 FLPFES
+437 
-443 WIRLIGVILINV
+443 
-455 FCCSSM
+455 
-461 MFFIASLVKKASA
+461 
-474 FSSVSTIVGTVIGF
+474 
-488 IAGIYLPIGS
+488 
-498 LPATVQTAMKC
+498 
-509 FPFTYGAST
+509 
-518 IREIMTK
+518 
-525 EPLQQV
+525 
-531 FAGNTQ
+531 
-537 AMDAT
+537 
-542 KEMIGITIYWSD
+542 SD
-554 KTVTTGLSLLI
+554 D
-565 LSAFAVVFGVLSV
+565 
-578 ILMKRQTK
+578 

>member
-1 MIKLINV
+1 MIKLTNV
-8 VKKFG
+8 VKNFSKV
-13 KIEAVKGINLEV
+13 EAVKGINLEV

-56 GEIFIDDEKLTF
+56 GEIFIADEKLTF
-68 KNRKL
+68 KNRKS

-235 KVAELQK
+235 KVAELQTIIEK
-242 IMKKMNLPFKVT
+242 INLPFKVT
-254 NRTMRVDVIDENVE
+254 KETMRVDVINQDVE

-273 NQAIGFYDSF
+273 NQTAGLYGSF

-290 DDAFISMIKRTPMIS
+290 DDAFISMIK
-305 RNLKIYFRDRTAVF
+305 
-319 MSLLTVLII
+319 
-328 IGLYAI
+328 
-334 FLGNNMEEMFKQ
+334 EE
-346 ASGKT
+346 S
-351 IGIQELVNTWVI
+351 N
-363 AGILSITPVTVSL
+363 
-376 AVFSLKVHD
+376 D
-385 EELSIARSFAI
+385 
-396 TPASRWRIVI
+396 
-406 SYIVSGLVAS
+406 
-416 FLLSVVTLFV
+416 
-426 GEMYI
+426 
-431 WLTGGA
+431 
-437 FLPFES
+437 
-443 WIRLIGVILINV
+443 
-455 FCCSSM
+455 
-461 MFFIASLVKKASA
+461 
-474 FSSVSTIVGTVIGF
+474 
-488 IAGIYLPIGS
+488 
-498 LPATVQTAMKC
+498 
-509 FPFTYGAST
+509 
-518 IREIMTK
+518 
-525 EPLQQV
+525 
-531 FAGNTQ
+531 
-537 AMDAT
+537 
-542 KEMIGITIYWSD
+542 
-554 KTVTTGLSLLI
+554 
-565 LSAFAVVFGVLSV
+565 
-578 ILMKRQTK
+578 

>member
-1 MIKLINV
+1 MIKLTNV
-8 VKKFG
+8 VKKIG

-56 GEIFIDDEKLTF
+56 GEIYIDDEKLTF

-200 ADQLAVIHKGK
+200 ADQLAVINKGK
-211 IIAQGTPANIRS
+211 IIAQGTPTNIRS

-242 IMKKMNLPFKVT
+242 IMKKANLPFKVSKA
-254 NRTMRVDVIDENVE
+254 TMRVDVINQDVE

-273 NQAIGFYDSF
+273 NQAAGLYGSF

-290 DDAFISMIKRTPMIS
+290 DDAFISMIK
-305 RNLKIYFRDRTAVF
+305 
-319 MSLLTVLII
+319 
-328 IGLYAI
+328 
-334 FLGNNMEEMFKQ
+334 EE
-346 ASGKT
+346 
-351 IGIQELVNTWVI
+351 
-363 AGILSITPVTVSL
+363 
-376 AVFSLKVHD
+376 
-385 EELSIARSFAI
+385 
-396 TPASRWRIVI
+396 
-406 SYIVSGLVAS
+406 
-416 FLLSVVTLFV
+416 
-426 GEMYI
+426 
-431 WLTGGA
+431 
-437 FLPFES
+437 
-443 WIRLIGVILINV
+443 
-455 FCCSSM
+455 
-461 MFFIASLVKKASA
+461 
-474 FSSVSTIVGTVIGF
+474 
-488 IAGIYLPIGS
+488 
-498 LPATVQTAMKC
+498 
-509 FPFTYGAST
+509 
-518 IREIMTK
+518 
-525 EPLQQV
+525 
-531 FAGNTQ
+531 
-537 AMDAT
+537 
-542 KEMIGITIYWSD
+542 SD
-554 KTVTTGLSLLI
+554 D
-565 LSAFAVVFGVLSV
+565 
-578 ILMKRQTK
+578 

>member
-1 MIKLINV
+1 MIKLTNV

-56 GEIFIDDEKLTF
+56 GEIYIDDEKLTF

-100 ASLYGKTKAEITE
+100 ASLYWKTKAEITE

-211 IIAQGTPANIRS
+211 IIAQGTPTNIRS

-242 IMKKMNLPFKVT
+242 IMKKANLPFKVSKA
-254 NRTMRVDVIDENVE
+254 TMRVDVINQDVE

-273 NQAIGFYDSF
+273 NQAAGLYGSF

-290 DDAFISMIKRTPMIS
+290 DDAFISMIK
-305 RNLKIYFRDRTAVF
+305 
-319 MSLLTVLII
+319 
-328 IGLYAI
+328 
-334 FLGNNMEEMFKQ
+334 EE
-346 ASGKT
+346 
-351 IGIQELVNTWVI
+351 
-363 AGILSITPVTVSL
+363 
-376 AVFSLKVHD
+376 
-385 EELSIARSFAI
+385 
-396 TPASRWRIVI
+396 
-406 SYIVSGLVAS
+406 
-416 FLLSVVTLFV
+416 
-426 GEMYI
+426 
-431 WLTGGA
+431 
-437 FLPFES
+437 
-443 WIRLIGVILINV
+443 
-455 FCCSSM
+455 
-461 MFFIASLVKKASA
+461 
-474 FSSVSTIVGTVIGF
+474 
-488 IAGIYLPIGS
+488 
-498 LPATVQTAMKC
+498 
-509 FPFTYGAST
+509 
-518 IREIMTK
+518 
-525 EPLQQV
+525 
-531 FAGNTQ
+531 
-537 AMDAT
+537 
-542 KEMIGITIYWSD
+542 SD
-554 KTVTTGLSLLI
+554 D
-565 LSAFAVVFGVLSV
+565 
-578 ILMKRQTK
+578 

>member
-1 MIKLINV
+1 MIKLTNV

-56 GEIFIDDEKLTF
+56 GEIYIDDEKLTF

-211 IIAQGTPANIRS
+211 IIAQGTPTNIKS

-242 IMKKMNLPFKVT
+242 IMKKANLPFKVSKA
-254 NRTMRVDVIDENVE
+254 TMRVDVINQDVE

-273 NQAIGFYDSF
+273 NQAAGLYGSF

-290 DDAFISMIKRTPMIS
+290 DDAFISMIK
-305 RNLKIYFRDRTAVF
+305 
-319 MSLLTVLII
+319 
-328 IGLYAI
+328 
-334 FLGNNMEEMFKQ
+334 EE
-346 ASGKT
+346 
-351 IGIQELVNTWVI
+351 
-363 AGILSITPVTVSL
+363 
-376 AVFSLKVHD
+376 
-385 EELSIARSFAI
+385 
-396 TPASRWRIVI
+396 
-406 SYIVSGLVAS
+406 
-416 FLLSVVTLFV
+416 
-426 GEMYI
+426 
-431 WLTGGA
+431 
-437 FLPFES
+437 
-443 WIRLIGVILINV
+443 
-455 FCCSSM
+455 
-461 MFFIASLVKKASA
+461 
-474 FSSVSTIVGTVIGF
+474 
-488 IAGIYLPIGS
+488 
-498 LPATVQTAMKC
+498 
-509 FPFTYGAST
+509 
-518 IREIMTK
+518 
-525 EPLQQV
+525 
-531 FAGNTQ
+531 
-537 AMDAT
+537 
-542 KEMIGITIYWSD
+542 SD
-554 KTVTTGLSLLI
+554 D
-565 LSAFAVVFGVLSV
+565 
-578 ILMKRQTK
+578 

>member
-1 MIKLINV
+1 MIKLTNV

-13 KIEAVKGINLEV
+13 KVEAVKGINLEV

-56 GEIFIDDEKLTF
+56 GEIFIADEKLTF
-68 KNRKL
+68 KNRKS

-235 KVAELQK
+235 KVAELQTIIKK
-242 IMKKMNLPFKVT
+242 INLPFKVT
-254 NRTMRVDVIDENVE
+254 KETMRVDVINQDVE

-273 NQAIGFYDSF
+273 NQTAGLYSSF

-290 DDAFISMIKRTPMIS
+290 DDAFISMIK
-305 RNLKIYFRDRTAVF
+305 
-319 MSLLTVLII
+319 
-328 IGLYAI
+328 
-334 FLGNNMEEMFKQ
+334 EE
-346 ASGKT
+346 S
-351 IGIQELVNTWVI
+351 N
-363 AGILSITPVTVSL
+363 
-376 AVFSLKVHD
+376 D
-385 EELSIARSFAI
+385 
-396 TPASRWRIVI
+396 
-406 SYIVSGLVAS
+406 
-416 FLLSVVTLFV
+416 
-426 GEMYI
+426 
-431 WLTGGA
+431 
-437 FLPFES
+437 
-443 WIRLIGVILINV
+443 
-455 FCCSSM
+455 
-461 MFFIASLVKKASA
+461 
-474 FSSVSTIVGTVIGF
+474 
-488 IAGIYLPIGS
+488 
-498 LPATVQTAMKC
+498 
-509 FPFTYGAST
+509 
-518 IREIMTK
+518 
-525 EPLQQV
+525 
-531 FAGNTQ
+531 
-537 AMDAT
+537 
-542 KEMIGITIYWSD
+542 
-554 KTVTTGLSLLI
+554 
-565 LSAFAVVFGVLSV
+565 
-578 ILMKRQTK
+578 

>member
-146 RAIMHDPEIL
+146 RAIMHDLEIL

-290 DDAFISMIKRTPMIS
+290 DDAFISMIKEDS
-305 RNLKIYFRDRTAVF
+305 ND
-319 MSLLTVLII
+319 
-328 IGLYAI
+328 
-334 FLGNNMEEMFKQ
+334 
-346 ASGKT
+346 
-351 IGIQELVNTWVI
+351 
-363 AGILSITPVTVSL
+363 
-376 AVFSLKVHD
+376 
-385 EELSIARSFAI
+385 
-396 TPASRWRIVI
+396 
-406 SYIVSGLVAS
+406 
-416 FLLSVVTLFV
+416 
-426 GEMYI
+426 
-431 WLTGGA
+431 
-437 FLPFES
+437 
-443 WIRLIGVILINV
+443 
-455 FCCSSM
+455 
-461 MFFIASLVKKASA
+461 
-474 FSSVSTIVGTVIGF
+474 
-488 IAGIYLPIGS
+488 
-498 LPATVQTAMKC
+498 
-509 FPFTYGAST
+509 
-518 IREIMTK
+518 
-525 EPLQQV
+525 
-531 FAGNTQ
+531 
-537 AMDAT
+537 
-542 KEMIGITIYWSD
+542 
-554 KTVTTGLSLLI
+554 
-565 LSAFAVVFGVLSV
+565 
-578 ILMKRQTK
+578 